1 MSKQNVISARVS
13 DEVLAKIDRIAELR
27 DRSRAWIVS
36 TLIEAAA
43 RDELEFREFL
53 QAGIDS
59 ADQGKLI
66 PQEEA
71 EKWYEDRIANR
82 STQIAAE

>member
-1 MSKQNVISARVS
+1 MSKHNVISARVS
-13 DEVLAKIDRIAELR
+13 DEVLEMVDRIAELR

-36 TLIEAAA
+36 TLIETAA

-53 QAGIDS
+53 QAGIES
-59 ADQGKLI
+59 ADRGELVS
-66 PQEEA
+66 QEEV
-71 EKWYEDRIANR
+71 EKWYEDRIRDR